1 MTRLLIPAFTEEELL
16 YLPDPEPPRSTRPFG
31 AELLLPLLDEPV
43 PDPELPKSTGPFGAD
58 RLPPEPPPTCDG
70 SVGPLV
76 FTLPAAADDD
86 VPAPDPAL

>member
-1 MTRLLIPAFTEEELL
+1 VYCDE
-16 YLPDPEPPRSTRPFG
+16 STGPFG

-70 SVGPLV
+70 SAGPLV
-76 FTLPAAADDD
+76 FTLPAAADNN